1 MHRTKH
7 VNNNRI
13 WEIAQRWIMII
24 GAIVVTFSVF
34 RNATYLIKSQN
45 ELAGAQAKLKS
56 QQAEFDHLQQT
67 VSQMSTD
74 TYQETIMRDKL
85 GLAKEGE
92 QVIFLPEDTQL
103 IALSPRKKQLTQVA
117 LPDPNWKKWAKLFL

>member
-13 WEIAQRWIMII
+13 WEIVQRWLLVI
-24 GAIVVTFSVF
+24 GAVVVTFSVF
-34 RNATYLIKSQN
+34 RNGTYLLKSQN
-45 ELAGAQAKLKS
+45 ELAGAQAKLKT
-56 QQAEFDHLQQT
+56 QQAEFDRLEQT

-74 TYQETIMRDKL
+74 TYQETVMRDKL

-92 QVIFLPEDTQL
+92 QVIFLPEDAQL
-103 IALSPRKKQLTQVA
+103 IALSPRKKQTTQVT
-117 LPDPNWKKWAKLFL
+117 LPDPNWRKWAKLFL